1 MELFD
6 LPSQRLD
13 PASHAAVFGDLPS
26 ALAHALHT
34 VEVGDL
40 VLQLLDL
47 GWRSGQLASRIGALP
62 AGPDPEAEVVILL
75 RGFLEQVPPDARWR
89 EERAQRKAHAS
100 HRRSE
105 EPASEQSRQR
115 WLAQIRNELGTPRAP
130 RAQPL
135 LRIKPP
141 CSLCGAEGEF
151 FVTRSARLCAACVQL
166 LESGTATMPAPMTA
180 TLLEALPETLPETR
194 EAG

>member
-6 LPSQRLD
+6 LPAQRLD
-13 PASHAAVFGDLPS
+13 QVSHAAVFGDLPS

-34 VEVGDL
+34 AEVGDL
-40 VLQLLDL
+40 VMQLLDL
-47 GWRSGQLASRIGALP
+47 GWRPGQLASRIGAMP
-62 AGPDPEAEVVILL
+62 AATDPEQAVIGLL
-75 RGFLEQVPPDARWR
+75 KGFLEQVPPDARWR
-89 EERAQRKAHAS
+89 EERAARKAAES
-100 HRRSE
+100 VPE

-115 WLAQIRNELGTPRAP
+115 WLNQIRLELGTPRAP

-151 FVTRSARLCAACVQL
+151 FVTRSARLCAACVAL
-166 LESGTATMPAPMTA
+166 LESGTAVMPASQ
-180 TLLEALPETLPETR
+180 

>member
-6 LPSQRLD
+6 LPAQRLD
-13 PASHAAVFGDLPS
+13 QASHTAVFGDLPS
-26 ALAHALHT
+26 TLAALLHT
-34 VEVGDL
+34 AEVGDL
-40 VLQLLDL
+40 VLQLLDR
-47 GWRSGQLASRIGALP
+47 GWRPGQLASRIGAMP
-62 AGPDPEAEVVILL
+62 AGTDPEADVIGLL
-75 RGFLEQVPPDARWR
+75 RGFLDQVPPDARWR
-89 EERAQRKAHAS
+89 EERAARKAS
-100 HRRSE
+100 QSVPE

-115 WLAQIRNELGTPRAP
+115 WLTQIRSELGTPRAP

-151 FVTRSARLCAACVQL
+151 FVTRQARLCAACVSL
-166 LESGTATMPAPMTA
+166 LESGTAVMPTA
-180 TLLEALPETLPETR
+180 Q